1 MCWECC
7 RIILQSL
14 VYLFQK
20 HLGVFSWTLYWI
32 SVNRV
37 KERKFKMWQVIWASC
52 WLCGLLLAW
61 RHYARN
67 LRRAMENV
75 NKGPAH
81 QYIWFCFWSQLSLKC
96 ISMVPIVLIILWSIN
111 VNYYVNIHTPPIK
124 TLGVS
129 FLNPLFEDPFV

>member
-1 MCWECC
+1 MEKG
-7 RIILQSL
+7 LE
-14 VYLFQK
+14 
-20 HLGVFSWTLYWI
+20 
-32 SVNRV
+32 
-37 KERKFKMWQVIWASC
+37 ERKFKMWQVIWASC

-67 LRRAMENV
+67 LRRTMENV

-111 VNYYVNIHTPPIK
+111 VNYYVNVQDPKYHTPPIK